1 MISKKKIIPL
11 AVIAAAVIVAV
22 IVVMSFVRGRD
33 DGTMKLSGNVEVTEC
48 NVGFKV
54 AGKIR
59 ALKVDEGARVKEGD
73 LIAELSSG
81 DVKAL
86 VDQNRAALE
95 EARVKLAELKAG
107 SRRQEIVKARADSAS
122 LEAELVKARKD
133 FERAGTLYENGAI
146 SASRFDAAKSA
157 YETRLGQLKSARQQQ
172 SLVEEGPRRED
183 IRAAELR
190 VKQLEALVANTEE
203 KLADTRLYAPISG
216 VVFRKNVELGE
227 IVQPGAAVFTIGD
240 LDRPWVK
247 VYVKEDKL
255 ALVKLGQKARITVDT
270 YKDRSYEGTVTFIS
284 SDAEFTP
291 KEKQGVFNSL
301 ISMQDPVK
309 LGQWADWM
317 GGLEKDP
324 GREHVI
330 GQFIRQWLV
339 LDPHAAKTWL
349 DAQPESPMR
358 TTAAKNYAMNV
369 ASKDPLVAAEV
380 ALTLPPGNDRS
391 HALAVV
397 RDEWKKKD
405 PAGYLAFAEKQGLKK

>member
-107 SRRQEIVKARADSAS
+107 SRRQEIGKARADSAS

-133 FERAGTLYENGAI
+133 FERAGILYENGAI

-291 KEKQGVFNSL
+291 KNVQTQEER
-301 ISMQDPVK
+301 VK
-309 LGQWADWM
+309 LVFGVKVTVTNRDQELKAGMPAD
-317 GGLEKDP
+317 
-324 GREHVI
+324 
-330 GQFIRQWLV
+330 
-339 LDPHAAKTWL
+339 
-349 DAQPESPMR
+349 
-358 TTAAKNYAMNV
+358 
-369 ASKDPLVAAEV
+369 
-380 ALTLPPGNDRS
+380 
-391 HALAVV
+391 V
-397 RDEWKKKD
+397 RIS
-405 PAGYLAFAEKQGLKK
+405 LK

>member
-1 MISKKKIIPL
+1 MIPKKKVIPL

-22 IVVMSFVRGRD
+22 IVITNYVRNRN

-54 AGKIR
+54 AGKIA

-81 DVKAL
+81 DVRAL

-95 EARVKLAELKAG
+95 EARVKLAQLKAG

-122 LEAELVKARKD
+122 LEAELVRARRD
-133 FERAGTLYENGAI
+133 FERAETLYENGAI

-157 YETRLGQLKSARQQQ
+157 YETRLGQLRSARQQQ

-227 IVQPGAAVFTIGD
+227 IVQPGAAVFTVGD

-255 ALVKLGQKARITVDT
+255 ALVKLGQKAKITVDT
-270 YKDRSYEGTVTFIS
+270 YKDRAYEGTVTFIS

-291 KEKQGVFNSL
+291 KNVQTQEER
-301 ISMQDPVK
+301 VK
-309 LGQWADWM
+309 LVFGVKVTVTNKDQELKPGMPAD
-317 GGLEKDP
+317 
-324 GREHVI
+324 
-330 GQFIRQWLV
+330 
-339 LDPHAAKTWL
+339 
-349 DAQPESPMR
+349 
-358 TTAAKNYAMNV
+358 
-369 ASKDPLVAAEV
+369 
-380 ALTLPPGNDRS
+380 
-391 HALAVV
+391 V
-397 RDEWKKKD
+397 RIS
-405 PAGYLAFAEKQGLKK
+405 LK

>member
-1 MISKKKIIPL
+1 MISKKTIIPL

-291 KEKQGVFNSL
+291 KNVQTQEER
-301 ISMQDPVK
+301 VK
-309 LGQWADWM
+309 LVFGVKVTVTNRDQELKAGMPAD
-317 GGLEKDP
+317 
-324 GREHVI
+324 
-330 GQFIRQWLV
+330 
-339 LDPHAAKTWL
+339 
-349 DAQPESPMR
+349 
-358 TTAAKNYAMNV
+358 
-369 ASKDPLVAAEV
+369 
-380 ALTLPPGNDRS
+380 
-391 HALAVV
+391 V
-397 RDEWKKKD
+397 RIS
-405 PAGYLAFAEKQGLKK
+405 LK

>member
-1 MISKKKIIPL
+1 MIPKKRVIPL
-11 AVIAAAVIVAV
+11 AVIVAAVIVAAV
-22 IVVMSFVRGRD
+22 AITNHVRNRN

-54 AGKIR
+54 AGKI
-59 ALKVDEGARVKEGD
+59 ATLTVDEGSRVKEGD

-81 DVKAL
+81 DARTL
-86 VDQNRAALE
+86 VDQNKAALE

-122 LEAELVKARKD
+122 LEAELVRARKD
-133 FERAGTLYENGAI
+133 FERAQTLYENGAI
-146 SASRFDAAKSA
+146 SASRFDSAKSA
-157 YETRLGQLKSARQQQ
+157 YESRLGQLRSAKQQQ
-172 SLVEEGPRRED
+172 SLIEEGPRRED

-227 IVQPGAAVFTIGD
+227 IVQPGAAVFTIGA

-270 YKDRSYEGTVTFIS
+270 YKDRAYDGTVTFIS

-291 KEKQGVFNSL
+291 KNVQTQEER
-301 ISMQDPVK
+301 VK
-309 LGQWADWM
+309 LVFGVKVTVTNKDQELKAGMPAD
-317 GGLEKDP
+317 
-324 GREHVI
+324 
-330 GQFIRQWLV
+330 
-339 LDPHAAKTWL
+339 
-349 DAQPESPMR
+349 
-358 TTAAKNYAMNV
+358 
-369 ASKDPLVAAEV
+369 
-380 ALTLPPGNDRS
+380 
-391 HALAVV
+391 V
-397 RDEWKKKD
+397 RIS
-405 PAGYLAFAEKQGLKK
+405 FR

>member
-1 MISKKKIIPL
+1 MISKNKIIPL

-291 KEKQGVFNSL
+291 KNVQTQEER
-301 ISMQDPVK
+301 VK
-309 LGQWADWM
+309 LVFGVKVTVTNRDQELKAGMPAD
-317 GGLEKDP
+317 
-324 GREHVI
+324 
-330 GQFIRQWLV
+330 
-339 LDPHAAKTWL
+339 
-349 DAQPESPMR
+349 
-358 TTAAKNYAMNV
+358 
-369 ASKDPLVAAEV
+369 
-380 ALTLPPGNDRS
+380 
-391 HALAVV
+391 V
-397 RDEWKKKD
+397 RIS
-405 PAGYLAFAEKQGLKK
+405 LK

>member
-190 VKQLEALVANTEE
+190 VKQLEALVSNTEE

-291 KEKQGVFNSL
+291 KNVQTQEER
-301 ISMQDPVK
+301 VK
-309 LGQWADWM
+309 LVFGVKVTVTNRDQELKAGMPAD
-317 GGLEKDP
+317 
-324 GREHVI
+324 
-330 GQFIRQWLV
+330 
-339 LDPHAAKTWL
+339 
-349 DAQPESPMR
+349 
-358 TTAAKNYAMNV
+358 
-369 ASKDPLVAAEV
+369 
-380 ALTLPPGNDRS
+380 
-391 HALAVV
+391 V
-397 RDEWKKKD
+397 RIS
-405 PAGYLAFAEKQGLKK
+405 LK

>member
-291 KEKQGVFNSL
+291 KNVQTQEER
-301 ISMQDPVK
+301 VK
-309 LGQWADWM
+309 LVFGVKVTVTNKDQELKAGMPAD
-317 GGLEKDP
+317 
-324 GREHVI
+324 
-330 GQFIRQWLV
+330 
-339 LDPHAAKTWL
+339 
-349 DAQPESPMR
+349 
-358 TTAAKNYAMNV
+358 
-369 ASKDPLVAAEV
+369 
-380 ALTLPPGNDRS
+380 
-391 HALAVV
+391 V
-397 RDEWKKKD
+397 RIS
-405 PAGYLAFAEKQGLKK
+405 LR

>member
-11 AVIAAAVIVAV
+11 AVIVAAVIVAA
-22 IVVMSFVRGRD
+22 IVVMNLVRGRD

-190 VKQLEALVANTEE
+190 VKQLEALVSNTEE

-255 ALVKLGQKARITVDT
+255 ALVKLGQKAKITVDT

-291 KEKQGVFNSL
+291 KNVQTQEER
-301 ISMQDPVK
+301 VK
-309 LGQWADWM
+309 LVFGVKVTVTNRDQELKPGMPAD
-317 GGLEKDP
+317 
-324 GREHVI
+324 
-330 GQFIRQWLV
+330 
-339 LDPHAAKTWL
+339 
-349 DAQPESPMR
+349 
-358 TTAAKNYAMNV
+358 
-369 ASKDPLVAAEV
+369 
-380 ALTLPPGNDRS
+380 
-391 HALAVV
+391 V
-397 RDEWKKKD
+397 RIS
-405 PAGYLAFAEKQGLKK
+405 LK

>member
-291 KEKQGVFNSL
+291 KNVQTQEER
-301 ISMQDPVK
+301 VK
-309 LGQWADWM
+309 LVFGVKVTVTNRDQELKAGMPAD
-317 GGLEKDP
+317 
-324 GREHVI
+324 
-330 GQFIRQWLV
+330 
-339 LDPHAAKTWL
+339 
-349 DAQPESPMR
+349 
-358 TTAAKNYAMNV
+358 
-369 ASKDPLVAAEV
+369 
-380 ALTLPPGNDRS
+380 
-391 HALAVV
+391 V
-397 RDEWKKKD
+397 RIS
-405 PAGYLAFAEKQGLKK
+405 LK

>member
-270 YKDRSYEGTVTFIS
+270 YKDRAYDGTVTFIS

-291 KEKQGVFNSL
+291 KNVQTQEER
-301 ISMQDPVK
+301 VK
-309 LGQWADWM
+309 LVFGVKGTVTNKDQELKAGMPAD
-317 GGLEKDP
+317 
-324 GREHVI
+324 
-330 GQFIRQWLV
+330 
-339 LDPHAAKTWL
+339 
-349 DAQPESPMR
+349 
-358 TTAAKNYAMNV
+358 
-369 ASKDPLVAAEV
+369 
-380 ALTLPPGNDRS
+380 
-391 HALAVV
+391 V
-397 RDEWKKKD
+397 RIS
-405 PAGYLAFAEKQGLKK
+405 LR

>member
-11 AVIAAAVIVAV
+11 AVIVAAVIVAA
-22 IVVMSFVRGRD
+22 IVVMNLVRGRD

-291 KEKQGVFNSL
+291 KNVQTQEER
-301 ISMQDPVK
+301 VK
-309 LGQWADWM
+309 LVFGVKVTVTNRDQELKAGMPAD
-317 GGLEKDP
+317 
-324 GREHVI
+324 
-330 GQFIRQWLV
+330 
-339 LDPHAAKTWL
+339 
-349 DAQPESPMR
+349 
-358 TTAAKNYAMNV
+358 
-369 ASKDPLVAAEV
+369 
-380 ALTLPPGNDRS
+380 
-391 HALAVV
+391 V
-397 RDEWKKKD
+397 RIS
-405 PAGYLAFAEKQGLKK
+405 LK

>member
-1 MISKKKIIPL
+1 MIPKKRVIPL

-22 IVVMSFVRGRD
+22 VVTNHLRNRD
-33 DGTMKLSGNVEVTEC
+33 DGTMTLSGNVEVTEC

-54 AGKIR
+54 AGRIA
-59 ALKVDEGARVKEGD
+59 ALRVDEGARVKEGD

-81 DVKAL
+81 DARAL

-107 SRRQEIVKARADSAS
+107 SRHQEIAKARADSAS
-122 LEAELVKARKD
+122 LEAELVRTRKD
-133 FERAGTLYENGAI
+133 FERAQTLYENGAI

-157 YETRLGQLKSARQQQ
+157 YETRLGQVRSVRQQQ

-227 IVQPGAAVFTIGD
+227 IVQPGAAVFTVGD

-255 ALVKLGQKARITVDT
+255 GLVKLGQKAKITVDT
-270 YKDRSYEGTVTFIS
+270 YKDRTYDGTVTFIS

-291 KEKQGVFNSL
+291 KNVQTREER
-301 ISMQDPVK
+301 VK
-309 LGQWADWM
+309 LVFGVKVTVTNKDQELKPGMPAD
-317 GGLEKDP
+317 
-324 GREHVI
+324 
-330 GQFIRQWLV
+330 
-339 LDPHAAKTWL
+339 
-349 DAQPESPMR
+349 
-358 TTAAKNYAMNV
+358 
-369 ASKDPLVAAEV
+369 
-380 ALTLPPGNDRS
+380 
-391 HALAVV
+391 V
-397 RDEWKKKD
+397 RII
-405 PAGYLAFAEKQGLKK
+405 LR